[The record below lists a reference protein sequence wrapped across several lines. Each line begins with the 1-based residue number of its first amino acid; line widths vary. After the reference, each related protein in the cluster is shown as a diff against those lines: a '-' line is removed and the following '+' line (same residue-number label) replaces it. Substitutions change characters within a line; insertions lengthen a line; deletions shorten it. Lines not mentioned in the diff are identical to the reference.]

1 MLFQLLAIDSQPL
14 QSIWSCFPLYKS
26 SKDFDLIIEHIDN
39 LYNMGA
45 VGMAESMQETL
56 LSTLIDHKLIGTEDM
71 EREILKL
78 VRFNRE
84 FYPKVS
90 QIGNAFGHPS
100 SIVLQ
105 PLPLLHRQQLLKSEV
120 FVETIIAKGYQT
132 PDQVDSIGRTV
143 LHVLFESI
151 HSSALRRLLTWG
163 VSINKKDMFGRTALH
178 VACFNG
184 VDIKDIKLL
193 LTTGEVEVDCRD
205 EDGQT
210 PLSKAAERGHE
221 AVVKLL
227 LATYKVNVNS
237 KDNHDQTPLLQA
249 AGGGHLAVVEQL
261 LQEGERFNPV
271 GFDVWRALE
280 AAAGGGHLSV
290 IEWLLQEG
298 VEVNP
303 KAGYSGRTALQAAS
317 GGGHL
322 SVIEW
327 LLQVGA
333 EVKIGRA
340 SCRERV

>member
-100 SIVLQ
+100 SIALQ

-237 KDNHDQTPLLQA
+237 RDNHGQTPLLQA

-261 LQEGERFNPV
+261 LQEGAEDNPV
-271 GFDVWRALE
+271 VYDR
-280 AAAGGGHLSV
+280 
-290 IEWLLQEG
+290 
-298 VEVNP
+298 
-303 KAGYSGRTALQAAS
+303 RTALQ
-317 GGGHL
+317 
-322 SVIEW
+322 
-327 LLQVGA
+327 
-333 EVKIGRA
+333 
-340 SCRERV
+340 